1 MFLCLL
7 PAGAV
12 RSQICEVE
20 FGYNYFTTFR
30 RHVIL
35 QVLKPFTIRDKILK
49 FGLLFIHMPGPVTI
63 EMFDKV

>member
-12 RSQICEVE
+12 ISQICEVE
-20 FGYNYFTTFR
+20 FGYISPHCR

-35 QVLKPFTIRDKILK
+35 QVLK
-49 FGLLFIHMPGPVTI
+49 LFNP
-63 EMFDKV
+63 